1 MKIRLICVGKV
12 ANAPLK
18 ALVEDYRK
26 RLERLCDLEIIEIK
40 DADDRDG
47 AQRLAREAEKIRLV
61 AEPLSEC
68 VLWDEAGIA
77 QGSREFSKFIDKLE
91 NGSSKRLTMIIG
103 SSHGVAAELKTDIP
117 RKFQLSQF
125 TLTHEWARAL
135 TLEQLYRAYCIKRN
149 LPYHH

>member
-1 MKIRLICVGKV
+1 MKIRLVCVGKM

-18 ALVEDYRK
+18 ALAEDYRK
-26 RLERLCDLEIIEIK
+26 RLDRLCDLEIVELK
-40 DADDRDG
+40 DADEKDG
-47 AQRLAREAEKIRLV
+47 SQRLTREAERIRAA

-68 VLWDEAGIA
+68 VLWDETGEA

-91 NGSSKRLTMIIG
+91 NNSWKRLTMIIG
-103 SSHGVAAELKTDIP
+103 SSHGVADELKSAIP
-117 RKFQLSQF
+117 RKLQLSRF

-135 TLEQLYRAYCIKRN
+135 ALEQIYRAFCIKRN